1 MLNSVVNNSKC
12 CIDHKFCVVMRKIAF
27 SVPSCDTCDC
37 CYCFSFFVFTGF
49 EPQDRTSRQG
59 YPELGSGEAGS
70 GDQQGLFES
79 GGSKEE
85 DPEASGS
92 TGSGADLFS
101 AERFSDDAQTAS
113 PWQGTEGSGDGSRR
127 DEGRSKH
134 WRLNLPQSV
143 S

>member
-1 MLNSVVNNSKC
+1 
-12 CIDHKFCVVMRKIAF
+12 MRKIAF

-37 CYCFSFFVFTGF
+37 CYCFSFLFFIGF
-49 EPQDRTSRQG
+49 ESQDRTSRQG

-101 AERFSDDAQTAS
+101 AGRFSDDAQTAS
-113 PWQGTEGSGDGSRR
+113 SWQGTEGSGDGSRR